1 MTPELTLDGRGPVR
15 LMEKCQET
23 SWEMEQLLQK
33 YRKKKRTCHVG
44 SNEALPNW
52 NIRWE
57 LVIFER

>member
-1 MTPELTLDGRGPVR
+1 
-15 LMEKCQET
+15 MEKCQET

-33 YRKKKRTCHVG
+33 YRKKKTCHVG
-44 SNEALPNW
+44 SNEALSNW